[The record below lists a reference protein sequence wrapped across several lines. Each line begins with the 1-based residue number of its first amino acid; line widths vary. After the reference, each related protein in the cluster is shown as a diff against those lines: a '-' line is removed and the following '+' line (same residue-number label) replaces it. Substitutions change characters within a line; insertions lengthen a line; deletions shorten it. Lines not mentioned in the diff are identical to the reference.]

1 MKPKP
6 RSTTKNT
13 GRCNWYIWV
22 FFWIE
27 NIIMDDSNDRSDAT
41 DALATLNWR
50 PPTAKVSPI
59 CKIGSCVCLCVC
71 VSVCLSACVCVC
83 VCGGWFSLFPTPSE
97 GFQSPGWRGGGGGRG
112 GVSEA
117 AGTWTLRPMKTM
129 GVLYRGHPSAVQLLA
144 HSWWE
149 ECSHQSSNKRHRY
162 RKVAGGTW
170 LFPTS
175 ITL

>member
-1 MKPKP
+1 MQLIYL
-6 RSTTKNT
+6 
-13 GRCNWYIWV
+13 G
-22 FFWIE
+22 FF
-27 NIIMDDSNDRSDAT
+27 
-41 DALATLNWR
+41 LNWKYNHGWFKR
-50 PPTAKVSPI
+50 PEWRNRRPGDAQLTSSNCQSVPNMQNRLLCVS
-59 CKIGSCVCLCVC
+59 VCLC
-71 VSVCLSACVCVC
+71 VCLSACVCVC

-97 GFQSPGWRGGGGGRG
+97 GFQSPGWRGGGGGGG